1 MLYYI
6 GFDPHRDGPV
16 EPLHTVLLGVV
27 KYTWALTMSEISSE
41 HKIRDLQARL
51 QSIVVDGMNIDPI
64 RAAYIVQYKG
74 SLIGRQFKS
83 ILQVISFTLHG
94 LVADSMR
101 NLWVA
106 LGNMVSLLWFPEIDD
121 IEEYSVRSSLNLYE
135 AYTYCY
141 ITLRMSYT
149 VLLRTF
155 WTGSLKSMQARL
167 YRSQSVTY

>member
-1 MLYYI
+1 ML

-27 KYTWALTMSEISSE
+27 KYAWVLTMSQLSSE
-41 HKIRDLQARL
+41 HKIRDFQARL

-74 SLIGRQFKS
+74 SLIGRQFKA
-83 ILQVISFTLHG
+83 ILQVISFTLYG

-106 LGNMVSLLWFPEIDD
+106 IGNMVSLLWFPEIDD
-121 IEEYSVRSSLNLYE
+121 IEEYSVRSSQ
-135 AYTYCY
+135 Y
-141 ITLRMSYT
+141 IYI
-149 VLLRTF
+149 
-155 WTGSLKSMQARL
+155 
-167 YRSQSVTY
+167 